1 MILTTH
7 AIVGA
12 ALASF
17 LPSHP
22 IAAFVAG
29 FASHFALDA
38 IPHVDYPIKSRSVNP
53 RVGAPMAFD
62 RALLRDAV
70 TIGSDGL
77 FVGMSGFG
85 ASAPYKDLYRHF
97 GITPER
103 IAEAA
108 FTKLSTG

>member
-38 IPHVDYPIKSRSVNP
+38 IPHVDYPIQVPFGEPEDRRTDGVRQSASSGRCNHRFRRAVRHHGRPFSIQRDGELLGDPDGRHRS
-53 RVGAPMAFD
+53 
-62 RALLRDAV
+62 DA
-70 TIGSDGL
+70 S
-77 FVGMSGFG
+77 
-85 ASAPYKDLYRHF
+85 
-97 GITPER
+97 
-103 IAEAA
+103 
-108 FTKLSTG
+108 